1 MKEERKTI
9 FIGSIFNF
17 IVSSIKMIGGITF
30 GVNSLITDSIYTF
43 CDFVTDIIAIV
54 GSKLAGKRPN
64 KFHPFGF
71 GRVEYLTNLFI
82 GLLMVIVSSILLYNS
97 FISDYEIPD
106 KTILIILL
114 IAITIKIIMITFLK
128 ISNKKIKSQPLTKG
142 IEESTI
148 DLISTILVTIAVI
161 LLQFSDKIFV
171 FRYCDVVASLII
183 SIMIFRTS
191 WQLIKN
197 NILNLLGTVD
207 LNEQL
212 NDSIKAELTGLGNF
226 EIYKIELIK
235 YGRYYK
241 VHLVIG
247 LDGDIT
253 LKKAKKVQQKII
265 GTLKQMKNIKIKV
278 VNVDLDLR
286 HN

>member
-1 MKEERKTI
+1 MV
-9 FIGSIFNF
+9 FIGKIPFFCF
-17 IVSSIKMIGGITF
+17 ILIK
-30 GVNSLITDSIYTF
+30 
-43 CDFVTDIIAIV
+43 CDKIIVV

-197 NILNLLGTVD
+197 NILN
-207 LNEQL
+207 EQL